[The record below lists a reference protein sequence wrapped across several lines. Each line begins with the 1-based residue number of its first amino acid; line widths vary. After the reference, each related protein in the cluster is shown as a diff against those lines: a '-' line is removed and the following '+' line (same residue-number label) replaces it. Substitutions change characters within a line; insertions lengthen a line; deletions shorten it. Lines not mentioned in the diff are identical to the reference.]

1 MLAPKVLVLHND
13 PILPPGHPDYESEQD
28 ILATVA
34 AVSDHLTKAGFQ
46 LSRLGIS
53 HDPTPLLAHVRDK
66 RPDVVFNLYEG
77 TGDRGNAEIYV
88 TGLLEWLRVP
98 FTGSPA
104 LSLTLCHAKHLTKL
118 LFQGAGIPTPAFFM
132 CDSTPFELCPLGW
145 PVILKP
151 PQEHAS
157 VGVDQGSVVTE
168 L

>member
-13 PILPPGHPDYESEQD
+13 PILPPGHPDCESEQD

-34 AVSDHLTKAGFQ
+34 AVSDHLTKAGFHVA
-46 LSRLGIS
+46 RLGIS
-53 HDPTPLLAHVRDK
+53 HDPTPFLAHVRDK

-104 LSLTLCHAKHLTKL
+104 CTLALARDKPLTKRVLKGAGLPTAEFLTVEAADDSRLSLNSGELRS
-118 LFQGAGIPTPAFFM
+118 AG
-132 CDSTPFELCPLGW
+132 SGQW
-145 PVILKP
+145 
-151 PQEHAS
+151 
-157 VGVDQGSVVTE
+157 
-168 L
+168 